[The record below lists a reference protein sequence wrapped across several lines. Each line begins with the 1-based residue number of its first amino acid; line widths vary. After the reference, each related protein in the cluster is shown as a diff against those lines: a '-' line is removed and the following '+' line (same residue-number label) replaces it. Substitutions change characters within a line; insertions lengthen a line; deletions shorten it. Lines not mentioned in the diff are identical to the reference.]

1 MKPTKQLHQSI
12 IEACKNN
19 NAKAQMQLYNLY
31 CNAMFLTAKR
41 YVKDAVL
48 AEDVMQDA
56 FVKAFKNLSKY
67 KGDVAFGAWL
77 KRIVINQ
84 SIDELKKKKL
94 QLVEIN
100 EELTTIVDEDDNW
113 CVDDG
118 ISAEKVVEVIMQLK
132 EKYSVVLSLY
142 LLEGYDHSEIS
153 EILHI
158 AETTSRTHLLR
169 GKKLVQQQLKAMR
182 YAEEY

>member
-1 MKPTKQLHQSI
+1 MKPTKQLHQSK

-19 NAKAQMQLYNLY
+19 KAKAQMQLYNLY
-31 CNAMFLTAKR
+31 CNAMFLTSIR
-41 YVKDAVL
+41 HVKDAVL

-100 EELTTIVDEDDNW
+100 EESIIVIQEDDNW

-118 ISAEKVVEVIMQLK
+118 ISAEKVVEAIMQLK
-132 EKYSVVLSLY
+132 EKYRVVLSLY

-153 EILHI
+153 EILNI

-169 GKKLVQQQLKAMR
+169 GKKLVQHQLKTMR
-182 YAEEY
+182 YAEGC